1 MVATPT
7 FEPMATIAV
16 GSPTQSIVFSN
27 IPQSYKHLAIQLNSV
42 RVAGPS
48 GNGEGA
54 TVLLLNGDSG
64 SNYYYIQFTADQNG
78 SLTTG
83 GTFSRID
90 TMVSSYEDD
99 VTPSNHDIDIVGYSD
114 SDKHKTVLISG
125 GIATGN
131 QYPRTG
137 LHAYRWLNNNP
148 VTSITMTSSYTNGKF
163 DVGTRISLF
172 GIHGE

>member
-7 FEPMATIAV
+7 FVPMATIAV
-16 GSPTQSIVFSN
+16 SSPTQSIVFSN

-42 RVAGPS
+42 RVLLNN

-54 TVLLLNGDSG
+54 TALLLNNDSG
-64 SNYYYIQFTADQNG
+64 ANYYYIQFTADQGG
-78 SLTTG
+78 SLTTAG
-83 GTFSRID
+83 SYSRID
-90 TMVSSYEDD
+90 TMVNSYEDD

-125 GIATGN
+125 GISTGN

-137 LHAYRWLNNNP
+137 LHAYRWQNNSP
-148 VTSITMTSSYTNGKF
+148 VTSITFTSSYTNGRF

-172 GIHGE
+172 GIHGA